1 MTDIIE
7 YIKNDKQTKLE
18 VTKEMQEYSK
28 QSLNTKAELG
38 LNYLHKSK
46 IYEKCINIMGDSI
59 YDLESEN
66 QVLRNE
72 IGDIDQVYIDKKVKE
87 HKLSND
93 KNKNNIILNRLK
105 KTMTKVKEMQ

>member
-1 MTDIIE
+1 MTDIIN
-7 YIKNDKQTKLE
+7 YIKNDNQVKLE
-18 VTKEMQEYSK
+18 VTKEMQEFNK

-59 YDLESEN
+59 YDLECEN
-66 QVLRNE
+66 QVLKKE
-72 IGDIDQVYIDKKVKE
+72 IGEIDQAYIDKKVKE

-93 KNKNNIILNRLK
+93 KNKNEIILNILK
-105 KTMTKVKEMQ
+105 KTMTKVKQIQ

>member
-66 QVLRNE
+66 QVLKKE

-93 KNKNNIILNRLK
+93 KNKNNIILSRLK

>member
-1 MTDIIE
+1 MSDIIE
-7 YIKNDKQTKLE
+7 FIKNQKQTKLE
-18 VTKEMQEYSK
+18 VTKEMEEYSK
-28 QSLNTKAELG
+28 QSLNTRAELG

-46 IYEKCINIMGDSI
+46 IYEKCIDIMGDSI

-72 IGDIDQVYIDKKVKE
+72 VGEIDQKYIDKKVKE

-93 KNKNNIILNRLK
+93 KNKNDIILNRLK
-105 KTMTKVKEMQ
+105 KTMSKVKQLQ

>member
-1 MTDIIE
+1 MSDIIDF
-7 YIKNDKQTKLE
+7 IKNDKQTKSE

-28 QSLNTKAELG
+28 QSLNTRAELG

-66 QVLRNE
+66 QVLRQE
-72 IGDIDQVYIDKKVKE
+72 MGEVDQVYIDKKVKE
-87 HKLSND
+87 QKLSND
-93 KNKNNIILNRLK
+93 KNKNSIILNRLK
-105 KTMTKVKEMQ
+105 KTVSKVKQI

>member
-72 IGDIDQVYIDKKVKE
+72 IGDIDQVYIDRKVKE

-105 KTMTKVKEMQ
+105 KTMTKVKQIH

>member
-66 QVLRNE
+66 QVLKNE
-72 IGDIDQVYIDKKVKE
+72 IGDIDQVYIDRKVKE

-93 KNKNNIILNRLK
+93 KNKNDIILNRLK
-105 KTMTKVKEMQ
+105 KTMIKVKQTQ

>member
-66 QVLRNE
+66 QVLKNE
-72 IGDIDQVYIDKKVKE
+72 IGDIDQVYIDRKVKE

-105 KTMTKVKEMQ
+105 KTMTKVKQTQ

>member
-1 MTDIIE
+1 MGEIID

-28 QSLNTKAELG
+28 QSLNTRAELG

-66 QVLRNE
+66 QVLRQE
-72 IGDIDQVYIDKKVKE
+72 MGEVDQVYIDKKVKE
-87 HKLSND
+87 QKLSND
-93 KNKNNIILNRLK
+93 KNKNSIILNRLK
-105 KTMTKVKEMQ
+105 KTVSKVKQI

>member
-66 QVLRNE
+66 QVLRTE
-72 IGDIDQVYIDKKVKE
+72 IGDIDQVYIDRKVKE

-93 KNKNNIILNRLK
+93 KNKNDIILSRLK
-105 KTMTKVKEMQ
+105 KTMIKVKQTQ

>member
-1 MTDIIE
+1 MSDIVE
-7 YIKNDKQTKLE
+7 FIKNQKQIKLE
-18 VTKEMQEYSK
+18 VTKEMEEYSK
-28 QSLNTKAELG
+28 QSLNTRAELG

-72 IGDIDQVYIDKKVKE
+72 VGEIDQKYIDKKVKE

-93 KNKNNIILNRLK
+93 KNKNDIILNRLK
-105 KTMTKVKEMQ
+105 KTMSKVKQLQ

>member
-66 QVLRNE
+66 QVLKNE
-72 IGDIDQVYIDKKVKE
+72 IGDIDQVYIDRKVKE

-93 KNKNNIILNRLK
+93 KNKNDIILNRLK
-105 KTMTKVKEMQ
+105 KTMTKVKQTQ

>member
-66 QVLRNE
+66 QVLKNE
-72 IGDIDQVYIDKKVKE
+72 IGDIDQVYIDRKVKE

-105 KTMTKVKEMQ
+105 KTMIKVKQTQ